1 VKVFESVPLCEPLIN
16 PIVTIGTFD
25 GVHLGHC
32 KILNRIKQK
41 ADSVNGQSVV
51 ITFNPHPRQ
60 VLFPDD
66 ENLKLLTT
74 QAEKIEYLEK
84 NGIDVVIIL
93 PFTKAFSRMTANE
106 FIRDILMTEIGV
118 KELVIGYDHHFG
130 RNREGSIAS
139 LREMATSFGFIVE
152 EIPAELIDEVTVS
165 STKIRNAINN
175 GDIKN
180 ANSFLG
186 YDFKFSGK
194 VVEGKKL
201 GHTLGFA
208 TANLEIADTYK
219 IIPQKGVYVV
229 KVKCNFLTY
238 SGVMNI
244 GYRPTIENKEELKVE
259 VHILDFEA
267 NIYGQMLEVTVIEKL
282 RDEQKFEGLVQLKEQ
297 IGKDVAIARKVLSTK
312 EK

>member
-32 KILNRIKQK
+32 KILHRIKQK
-41 ADSVNGQSVV
+41 AKAAGGQSVV

-60 VLFPDD
+60 VLFPFD

-74 QAEKIEYLEK
+74 QEEKIEYLEK

-93 PFTKAFSRMTANE
+93 PFTKEFSRMTATE
-106 FIRDILMTEIGV
+106 FIRDILVNEIGV

-139 LREMATSFGFIVE
+139 LREMAGTFGFLVE

-165 STKIRNAINN
+165 STKIRNAIMD
-175 GDIKN
+175 GEMVN
-180 ANSFLG
+180 ANTFLG
-186 YDFKFSGK
+186 YEFKFSGK

-201 GHTLGFA
+201 GRTLGFA
-208 TANLEIADTYK
+208 TANLEIKEKFK
-219 IIPQKGVYVV
+219 ILPKIGVYAVRVV
-229 KVKCNFLTY
+229 CNFKTHL
-238 SGVMNI
+238 GVMNI
-244 GYRPTIENKEELKVE
+244 GYRPTVENSEQLKIE
-259 VHILDFEA
+259 VHVLDFEE
-267 NIYGQMLEVTVIEKL
+267 NIYGQMLEVIVIGKL
-282 RDEQKFEGLVQLKEQ
+282 RDEQKFDGLDQLKAQ
-297 IGKDVAIARKVLSTK
+297 IGKDVASARIILNTKVK
-312 EK
+312 